1 MHRPASTAS
10 TISGMKVALPA
21 RPAVDGTTVIVGLGL
36 TAVTLAAWA
45 GVLAQSRPGSGAMAA
60 PMSAHV
66 QLGALTGF
74 VIAWLVM
81 MAAMMLP
88 SAAPLVLLY
97 RVAGPGARAIN
108 TVFLVSGYLLVWA
121 AFGVPVFAVQQGL
134 TAAVSDGSMV
144 GRSLPYAV
152 AVVLGLAGLYQFT
165 PLKEACLRQC
175 RSPVDFMMQRW
186 HGGGSFAAMRLGF
199 EHGAYCVGCC
209 WGLMAV
215 LVVAGSM
222 SLTWVTL
229 IALLVFVEKV
239 LPFGR
244 RAGQLSGALLLLL
257 AVTVVVRPDL
267 AGLLSGTGMGM

>member
-1 MHRPASTAS
+1 MALRVRP
-10 TISGMKVALPA
+10 P
-21 RPAVDGTTVIVGLGL
+21 VDLRTTIVGLVL
-36 TAVTLAAWA
+36 AAVTLAAWA
-45 GVLAQSRPGSGAMAA
+45 GVLWQASPGHSAMDGS
-60 PMSAHV
+60 MGGGFS
-66 QLGALTGF
+66 LGALTNF

-108 TVFLVSGYLLVWA
+108 TGFLVAGYLLVWA
-121 AFGVPVFAVQQGL
+121 AFGLPVFFLQQVIML
-134 TAAVSDGSMV
+134 AASDGSMV
-144 GRSLPYAV
+144 ARVLPYAV
-152 AVVLGLAGLYQFT
+152 AVILALAGLYQFT

-175 RSPVDFMMQRW
+175 RSPLDFMMQRW
-186 HGGGSFAAMRLGF
+186 HGGGPFSALRLGG

-222 SLTWVTL
+222 SLAWVTL
-229 IALLVFVEKV
+229 IALAVFVEKV

-244 RAGQLSGALLLLL
+244 RAAQLTGGFLLLL
-257 AVTVVVRPDL
+257 AVAVAIRPDV
-267 AGLLSGTGMGM
+267 AGLLRGAGIGM

>member
-1 MHRPASTAS
+1 
-10 TISGMKVALPA
+10 MKVALRA
-21 RPAVDGTTVIVGLGL
+21 RPPLDLTTAMVGLGL
-36 TAVTLAAWA
+36 TAVTVAAWV
-45 GVLAQSRPGSGAMAA
+45 GVLAQSRGSGVVAG
-60 PMSAHV
+60 PMTPGFP
-66 QLGALTGF
+66 LGALATF

-108 TVFLVSGYLLVWA
+108 TVFLAAGYLIVWA
-121 AFGVPVFAVQQGL
+121 AFGLPTFAVEQMVM
-134 TAAVSDGSMV
+134 TAASNGSTV
-144 GRSLPYAV
+144 GRWLPYAV
-152 AVVLGLAGLYQFT
+152 AVVLAVAGLYQFT

-175 RSPVDFMMQRW
+175 RSPLDFMVQRW
-186 HGGGSFAAMRLGF
+186 HGGGPLAAIRLGV

-222 SLTWVTL
+222 SLAWVTL

-244 RAGQLSGALLLLL
+244 RAGRLSGGLLLLL
-257 AVTVVVRPDL
+257 AVAVAIRPDV
-267 AGLLSGTGMGM
+267 AGLLRGSGMGM

>member
-1 MHRPASTAS
+1 
-10 TISGMKVALPA
+10 MKVALRAHP
-21 RPAVDGTTVIVGLGL
+21 PVDLTTAIVGLAL
-36 TAVTLAAWA
+36 TAVTLAAWV
-45 GVLAQSRPGSGAMAA
+45 GVLAQSRSGSGATAG
-60 PMSAHV
+60 PMSV
-66 QLGALTGF
+66 GIQLGALPAF
-74 VIAWLVM
+74 VLAWLVM

-108 TVFLVSGYLLVWA
+108 TMFLAAGYLIVWA
-121 AFGVPVFAVQQGL
+121 AFGLPTFAVQQAVM
-134 TAAVSDGSMV
+134 TAASDGSLV

-175 RSPVDFMMQRW
+175 RSPLDFMVQRW
-186 HGGGSFAAMRLGF
+186 RGGGPIAATRLGV

-222 SLTWVTL
+222 SLAWVTL

-244 RAGQLSGALLLLL
+244 RAGQLSGGLLLLL
-257 AVTVVVRPDL
+257 AVAVAMRADV
-267 AGLLSGTGMGM
+267 AGLLRGTGMGM

>member
-1 MHRPASTAS
+1 
-10 TISGMKVALPA
+10 MKVALPA
-21 RPAVDGTTVIVGLGL
+21 RPPVDSTTVIVGLGL
-36 TAVTLAAWA
+36 TAVTLVAWV
-45 GVLAQSRPGSGAMAA
+45 GVLAQGRSGNGVMAG
-60 PMSAHV
+60 PMSSSF
-66 QLGALTGF
+66 QLGPLTGF

-108 TVFLVSGYLLVWA
+108 TVFLVAGYLIVWA
-121 AFGVPVFAVQQGL
+121 AFGLPTFAVQQVL
-134 TAAVSDGSMV
+134 MTAASDGSIV
-144 GRSLPYAV
+144 ERSLPYAV

-175 RSPVDFMMQRW
+175 RSPLDFMVQRW
-186 HGGGSFAAMRLGF
+186 RGAGPFAAMRLGI

-222 SLTWVTL
+222 GLAWVTL

-244 RAGQLSGALLLLL
+244 RAAQLSGGLLLLL
-257 AVTVVVRPDL
+257 AVVVAIRPDL
-267 AGLLSGTGMGM
+267 AGLLRGTGMGM

>member
-1 MHRPASTAS
+1 V
-10 TISGMKVALPA
+10 KVALPI
-21 RPAVDGTTVIVGLGL
+21 RPPLDGTTAIVGLGL
-36 TAVTLAAWA
+36 TTVTLAAWA
-45 GVLAQSRPGSGAMAA
+45 GVLAQGRPGNGAVAG
-60 PMSAHV
+60 PMSAGFRF
-66 QLGALTGF
+66 GALTGF

-108 TVFLVSGYLLVWA
+108 TVILVAGYLLVWM
-121 AFGVPVFAVQQGL
+121 AFGVPVFAVQQAL
-134 TAAVSDGSMV
+134 TVAASDGSMV
-144 GRSLPYAV
+144 GRSVPYAV
-152 AVVLGLAGLYQFT
+152 AAVLGLAGLYQFT
-165 PLKEACLRQC
+165 PLKEACLRRC
-175 RSPVDFMMQRW
+175 RSPLDFIVQRW
-186 HGGGSFAAMRLGF
+186 HGGGPFAAMRLGA

-222 SLTWVTL
+222 SLAWVTL

-244 RAGQLSGALLLLL
+244 RAGQVSGALLLLV

-267 AGLLSGTGMGM
+267 AGLLRGTGMGM

>member
-1 MHRPASTAS
+1 
-10 TISGMKVALPA
+10 MKVALPA
-21 RPAVDGTTVIVGLGL
+21 RPPVDSTTLLVGLGL

-45 GVLAQSRPGSGAMAA
+45 GVLAQSRPGNGAMAGPMA
-60 PMSAHV
+60 PGF
-66 QLGALTGF
+66 QLGVLAGF

-108 TVFLVSGYLLVWA
+108 TVFLSSGYLLVWA
-121 AFGVPVFAVQQGL
+121 AFGLPVFGVQQAL
-134 TAAVSDGSMV
+134 TAAASNGSMLE
-144 GRSLPYAV
+144 RALPYAV

-165 PLKEACLRQC
+165 RLKEACLRQC
-175 RSPVDFMMQRW
+175 RSPLDFMVQRW
-186 HGGGSFAAMRLGF
+186 RGAGPFAALRLGI

-222 SLTWVTL
+222 SLAWVTL
-229 IALLVFVEKV
+229 IALLVFIEKV

-244 RAGQLSGALLLLL
+244 RAGQLSGGLLILLALAVAIRPGVAALL
-257 AVTVVVRPDL
+257 R
-267 AGLLSGTGMGM
+267 GTGMGM

>member
-1 MHRPASTAS
+1 
-10 TISGMKVALPA
+10 MKVALPA
-21 RPAVDGTTVIVGLGL
+21 RSPVDSTTVIVGLGL

-45 GVLAQSRPGSGAMAA
+45 GVLAQGRPGNDAMAG
-60 PMSAHV
+60 PMSTGF

-108 TVFLVSGYLLVWA
+108 TVFLVAGYLAVWA
-121 AFGVPVFAVQQGL
+121 AFGVPVFALQQVL
-134 TAAVSDGSMV
+134 MMAASNSSLVA
-144 GRSLPYAV
+144 RSLPYAV

-175 RSPVDFMMQRW
+175 RSPLDFMMQRW
-186 HGGGSFAAMRLGF
+186 HGGGPVAAMRLGF

-215 LVVAGSM
+215 LVVVGSM
-222 SLTWVTL
+222 SLAWVTL
-229 IALLVFVEKV
+229 ITLLVFVEKV

-244 RAGQLSGALLLLL
+244 RAGQLSGGLLLLL
-257 AVTVVVRPDL
+257 AATVAIRPDV
-267 AGLLSGTGMGM
+267 AGLLRGAGMGM